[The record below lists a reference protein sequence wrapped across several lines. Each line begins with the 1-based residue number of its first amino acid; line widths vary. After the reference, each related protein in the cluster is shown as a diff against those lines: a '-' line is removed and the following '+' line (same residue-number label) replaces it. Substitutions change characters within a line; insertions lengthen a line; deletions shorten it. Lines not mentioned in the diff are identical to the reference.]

1 LELIFL
7 GTAASWPT
15 RDRNLPS
22 VAVRLGSNIILLD
35 CGEGTQRQIQHVNM
49 SFMKIR
55 LILITHFHG
64 DHFLGIPG
72 LLQTMSLNDRKDPLE
87 IVGPVGMEEMGKTLL
102 GLGYFKAGFPIEFLE
117 MKSGDELERDGHTIS
132 SIEVDHTIPT
142 LAYSVTECNR
152 PGKFNKTK
160 ALKLGVPEGR
170 LFGRLQKGQ
179 NVEVGGITVRPED
192 VMGPARP
199 GRKVVYSGDTAPT
212 DSLIR
217 FAWGADVLIHDST
230 LAGDMEDKAHR
241 FGHSTSVDAA
251 RMAREAGVK
260 TLILFHISSR
270 YSQGDELLDEAR
282 EIFPNTHVSRD
293 LWTYPVPF
301 SN

>member
-1 LELIFL
+1 MELIFL